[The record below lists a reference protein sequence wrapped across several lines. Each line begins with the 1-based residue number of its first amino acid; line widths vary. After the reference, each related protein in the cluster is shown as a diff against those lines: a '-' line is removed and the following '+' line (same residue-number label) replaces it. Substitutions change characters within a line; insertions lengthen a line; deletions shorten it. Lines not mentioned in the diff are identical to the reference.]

1 MNKQQS
7 SFLIRSSS
15 SVECTFI
22 FSHPTFSTCPGFK
35 FSLPTTDFGH
45 CTCKFPHSTFNFLEF
60 NFNPLVS
67 DRWRSWAQLTWP
79 TPAQMVV
86 ESRSRDFPVEWTK
99 ETFSTPDNPDV
110 DTRRQQIEHGRS
122 PPRRCT
128 VFEGGECCPTDG
140 LIWKGVF
147 HEKSLKYLT

>member
-1 MNKQQS
+1 MQ
-7 SFLIRSSS
+7 
-15 SVECTFI
+15 V
-22 FSHPTFSTCPGFK
+22 
-35 FSLPTTDFGH
+35 
-45 CTCKFPHSTFNFLEF
+45 STFDIQLFEF

-67 DRWRSWAQLTWP
+67 DRWRSWAQLTLP
-79 TPAQMVV
+79 TPAQMMV

-122 PPRRCT
+122 PGCRCT
-128 VFEGGECCPTDG
+128 VFEGGGCCPTDC

-147 HEKSLKYLT
+147 HEKIPEILNLNSHTNPLCSLPFHQGLCNLRPPILMIRGRPFVL